1 MPTLD
6 RGRGDRLATQTV
18 GIDEAECPNN
28 EGYLGVK
35 KNLGAKISF
44 FI

>member
-35 KNLGAKISF
+35 EKTRGYDLLLI
-44 FI
+44 